1 MIEYKGNFDYY
12 LEKTAAV
19 RAESSQDSEPS
30 EKAPAADVSA
40 GIIRDSEA
48 ERQEKKKREAESRR
62 RARRGDEI
70 EERIHYLEGLIADI
84 EEAMNDPARTSDF
97 EWMHEQ
103 SEIMAESEAEISR
116 LYDEWM
122 ELQ

>member
-1 MIEYKGNFDYY
+1 ME
-12 LEKTAAV
+12 
-19 RAESSQDSEPS
+19 
-30 EKAPAADVSA
+30 
-40 GIIRDSEA
+40 
-48 ERQEKKKREAESRR
+48 QEKKKREAESRR